1 MTKKEFR
8 QLCENEIVVLDGATG
23 SNLQKEG
30 MQFGMCPEQWI
41 CENPQVLIR
50 LQQAYMKAGSRIV
63 YAPTFGA
70 NRIKLMEYGLEAQ
83 AAALNKQL
91 VQISKAAL
99 KEYEQAADQGAMDV
113 AAGAQPYAKSRVL
126 VAGDMTM
133 TGQQMAPLGMLTL
146 KELIDAYKEQA
157 AVLAET
163 GVDLIVI
170 ETMMRLAETRAALIA
185 VREVCDL
192 PVMVTMSF
200 TENGKTLYG
209 TDPETIVEV
218 LQALGADA
226 VGINCSAGPD
236 RMLPVLQKMAAH
248 ASVPLI
254 AKPNAGLPMIDEN
267 GNTVYDMEKEPFV
280 SYMKTLIENGAA
292 IVGGCCGTDPSYI
305 ELTAAYAK
313 ACGHQKPA
321 SSAWTDPADPAK
333 KTLYLTTERRCI
345 PVEEGMVIGH
355 IDPQENGEL
364 AEEYREG
371 VYDALLDLLDEQM
384 DEEADVIC
392 LSVDGEGIDG
402 AATIGEVI
410 EEAMQYMSLPLA
422 FTSRDP
428 QVLEAA
434 LRAYPG
440 RAGVIAGEMEPQ
452 TVQMLCR
459 KYGAV
464 QLPCLKC

>member
-8 QLCENEIVVLDGATG
+8 EMCENEIVVLDGATG
-23 SNLQKEG
+23 SNLQKTG
-30 MQFGMCPEQWI
+30 MPFGVCPEQWI
-41 CENPQVLIR
+41 CEHPQALIR
-50 LQQAYMKAGSRIV
+50 LQQDYIKAGSRII

-70 NRIKLMEYGLEAQ
+70 NRIKLKEYGLEAQ
-83 AAALNKQL
+83 TAALNERL
-91 VQISKAAL
+91 VQISKAAAA
-99 KEYEQAADQGAMDV
+99 EYAPETDASAMDV
-113 AAGAQPYAKSRVL
+113 AAGVQADRKSRVL

-133 TGQQMAPLGMLTL
+133 TGQQLTPLGTLTL
-146 KELIDAYKEQA
+146 AELIDAYKEQA
-157 AVLAET
+157 AALAKA
-163 GVDLIVI
+163 GADLIVI

-185 VREVCDL
+185 VQEVCDL

-200 TENGKTLYG
+200 GENGKTLYG
-209 TDPETIVEV
+209 TDPETAVEV

-248 ASVPLI
+248 ACVPLI
-254 AKPNAGLPMIDEN
+254 AKPNAGLPKIDEN
-267 GNTVYDMEKEPFV
+267 GNTVYDMEKEPFA
-280 SYMKTLIENGAA
+280 SYMKMLVENGAV

-305 ELTAAYAK
+305 ELTAASAK
-313 ACGHQKPA
+313 AYRQQ
-321 SSAWTDPADPAK
+321 DPAGGAWKVPADSAK
-333 KTLYLTTERRCI
+333 KLSFLTTERMCV

-355 IDPQENGEL
+355 IDPQENEEL

-371 VYDALLDLLDEQM
+371 TYDTLMDLLDEQM

-392 LSVDGEGIDG
+392 LSVDGKEIDG
-402 AATIGEVI
+402 AAIIEEVI
-410 EEAMQYMSLPLA
+410 EEATQYTNLPLA

-428 QVLEAA
+428 QILEAA

-440 RAGVIAGEMEPQ
+440 RAGVIAGEMASQ
-452 TVQMLCR
+452 TVQKLCR

-464 QLPCLKC
+464 QLSS